1 MVMLVTVYQKNAR
14 GWRAIRSFYRFD
26 SDRVR
31 EIAAGDPVHNK
42 PKKPRYECPGCL
54 VQFTDAALEDH
65 VCFGGAP
72 GYPRLVSLNQRGRAG
87 RPRNNLVQDEQARQP
102 D

>member
-1 MVMLVTVYQKNAR
+1 MLVTVYQKGAL

-26 SDRVR
+26 ARLIQESAPEATTYR
-31 EIAAGDPVHNK
+31 N
-42 PKKPRYECPGCL
+42 PKKPRFECPGCL
-54 VQFTDAALEDH
+54 NLFTDAALEDH

-72 GYPRLVSLNQRGRAG
+72 GYPQLVSLNQRGRAG
-87 RPRNNLVQDEQARQP
+87 RPKNNLVPRDEQTRQP